1 MRVASLMIFVMAAH
15 GGQVTFS
22 PPLPFNGS
30 YMTVAVDHAEN
41 IYLAGVATGDMH
53 PTPGAFQQKRNAKAC
68 PISEFGPGCTD
79 SFIAKLDPTG
89 TRVLYL
95 TFLGGNG
102 NDVVT
107 RIAVDADGNAYV
119 TGSTTSSNFP
129 AVPNLVSA
137 HLPPGGHAFVT
148 KLNAAGTALVYS
160 ALIGGSGNDAASGI
174 ALDPAGNA
182 YITGTTSSAD
192 FPVSTSAFQTTVQ
205 LGNGGTA
212 GFVTKLNG
220 TATALVY
227 AGFINATP
235 AAIAVDQAGNAVV
248 TGYSYAGN
256 GFVTTPNAY
265 QSKGIGGV
273 FVTKIASSGK
283 DLVYSTYLS
292 SSDANQED
300 QNVGS
305 DIAVDATGDAY
316 VTGTVYSLT
325 GTPHFPV
332 TQGAYQTE
340 FGGPFQP
347 WSVSDAFVA
356 KLSASGSLIYSTFLG
371 GGSFDQGLG
380 IAVDPAGNAV
390 VTGSTDSNNF
400 PATHDAY
407 LPCKRNPQF
416 STGTLSNIFVT
427 KLDSAGK
434 KVPYSTYLDGFTA
447 LGAIALDVSGN
458 AYAVSSPGQNFA
470 ITKIDFSSEPSPLT
484 LACVANS
491 ANYVS
496 GVVAPGEIVS
506 LFGTGIGPE
515 VLAKPDITAHNIGT
529 IAGETR
535 VLFDEIEA
543 PILAAVSDQI
553 NVVVP
558 YEVAGR
564 ANVQVRVEHKGSS
577 TNALSARVVDAEHG
591 IFTLSGRGSG
601 QAAVLNE
608 DGTVNSDANP
618 AARGSI
624 VSIFS
629 TGVGQTNPP
638 SITGQITEG
647 ILPKPVVPLEV
658 YIGSATGSE
667 VLYAGAAPGAVSG
680 LMQINARVPADAVT
694 GPSAPLVV
702 VINKDYTDALYT
714 QRVTTI
720 AVR

>member
-1 MRVASLMIFVMAAH
+1 MRLALLLIFVVAAH

-30 YMTVAVDHAEN
+30 YITMAVDHAGN

-68 PISEFGPGCTD
+68 GISPFGPVCID

-102 NDVVT
+102 GDVAT

-119 TGSTTSSNFP
+119 TGSTTSSDFP
-129 AVPNLVSA
+129 AVPNLVGA
-137 HLPPGGHAFVT
+137 HLLPGGHAFVT

-160 ALIGGSGNDAASGI
+160 ALIGGSGTDAASGI
-174 ALDPAGNA
+174 ALDAAGNA

-192 FPVSTSAFQTTVQ
+192 FSVSPGAFQTSVQ
-205 LGNGGTA
+205 LGTGGTA
-212 GFVTKLNG
+212 GFVAKLNS

-235 AAIAVDQAGNAVV
+235 TAIAVDNSGNAHV
-248 TGYSYAGN
+248 TGFSYGAN

-265 QSKGIGGV
+265 QPKDTGGV
-273 FVTKIASSGK
+273 FVTKIAASGK
-283 DLVYSTYLS
+283 SLVYSTYLS
-292 SSDANQED
+292 SNDADNWD
-300 QNVGS
+300 QHVGS
-305 DIAVDATGDAY
+305 DIAVDATGNAY
-316 VTGTVYSLT
+316 VTGTVYSLV

-380 IAVDPAGNAV
+380 IAVDAAGNAV

-416 STGTLSNIFVT
+416 STGTLSNLFVT

-434 KVPYSTYLDGFTA
+434 KVAYSTYLDGFAMGT
-447 LGAIALDVSGN
+447 IALDVSGN
-458 AYAVSSPGQNFA
+458 AYALSSPSQNFS
-470 ITKIDFSSEPSPLT
+470 ITKIDFSSEPPPLT
-484 LACVANS
+484 LACVANA

-506 LFGTGIGPE
+506 LFGTGIGPNMLSKAD
-515 VLAKPDITAHNIGT
+515 VISHKVGT
-529 IAGETR
+529 VAGETR
-535 VLFDEIEA
+535 VFFDEIEA
-543 PILAAVSDQI
+543 PILAAVSDQT
-553 NVVVP
+553 NAVVP
-558 YEVAGR
+558 YEIAGR

-577 TNALSARVVDAEHG
+577 TNSVFARVVDAEHG

-608 DGTVNSDANP
+608 DGSVNSPANP

-629 TGVGQTNPP
+629 TGAGQTTPP
-638 SITGQITEG
+638 SVTGQITEG

-694 GPSAPLVV
+694 GPSAPVVV
-702 VINKDYTDALYT
+702 VINRDYTDALFT

-720 AVR
+720 SVR